1 MKTKRVIKAK
11 AQVQPVVM
19 LNRSMIEKACR
30 DLSSLNISLNHMG
43 EINLS
48 ALTVRLCGC
57 LVYFYH
63 QHNDKFSGG
72 GQLLSV
78 VVGYKGG

>member
-48 ALTVRLCGC
+48 ALTVSSLR
-57 LVYFYH
+57 V
-63 QHNDKFSGG
+63 FSI
-72 GQLLSV
+72 LLSST
-78 VVGYKGG
+78 